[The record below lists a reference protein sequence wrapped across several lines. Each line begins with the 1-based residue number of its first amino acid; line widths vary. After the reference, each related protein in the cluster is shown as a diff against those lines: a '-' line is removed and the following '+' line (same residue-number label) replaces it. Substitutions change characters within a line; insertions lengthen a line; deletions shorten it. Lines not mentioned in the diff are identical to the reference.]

1 MGIPP
6 KRKVV
11 WEVGSVPWRNLTAN
25 KMRTFLTVLGI
36 AVGIATGF
44 YPAKKKYFKNARHR
58 FADCVGEGRDR

>member
-44 YPAKKKYFKNARHR
+44 YPAKRA
-58 FADCVGEGRDR
+58 GRLNPLDALRYE